1 MPLNFRP
8 HNCHHTVR
16 SFHPAVCCLSAFALV
31 WLSSILTPAN
41 APANETDL
49 TKAAQGKGVFEA
61 LSKGDTLEDWKH
73 NGNWQIQAGV
83 ISRQGKGGSLVYMGK
98 KVPDDFELKFEWKV
112 GKGSN
117 SGIYYRPTQYEYQIL
132 DNDVHADGKNPRTSA
147 ASLYF
152 CVPPSRDNTKPVGQW
167 NTGRIICKGTVVQ
180 HWLNGEKVIHLDYQ
194 DPKWASNVEM
204 LKQRGGNLDARGAH
218 LSLQDHGDPVWY
230 RKLQLK
236 ELHPEDK
243 IDLTE
248 VQPAKIKPE
257 VLEAEKKK
265 LAGII
270 QRRTQAKQRQQQ
282 KKK

>member
-1 MPLNFRP
+1 MHLNFRP
-8 HNCHHTVR
+8 RPCHQTVPSLHLALR
-16 SFHPAVCCLSAFALV
+16 CLPVFAL
-31 WLSSILTPAN
+31 LCSSSIANPA
-41 APANETDL
+41 AATANEKDL
-49 TKAAQGKGVFEA
+49 TKSSPGKGVFET
-61 LSKGDTLEDWKH
+61 LSKGDTLDDWKH
-73 NGNWQIQAGV
+73 NGNWQIKAGI

-98 KVPDDFELKFEWKV
+98 KVPNDFELKFEWKV

-117 SGIYYRPTQYEYQIL
+117 SGVYYRPTQYEYQIL
-132 DNDVHADGKNPRTSA
+132 DNDVHSDGKNPRTSA

-167 NTGRIICKGTVVQ
+167 NTGRIVCKGTIVQ
-180 HWLNGEKVIHLDYQ
+180 HWLNGEKVIHVDYQ
-194 DPKWASNVEM
+194 DPKWASQVEM

-230 RKLQLK
+230 RNLQLR
-236 ELHPEDK
+236 ELQPEDTV
-243 IDLTE
+243 DLTE

-257 VLEAEKKK
+257 VLAAEKKK

-270 QRRTQAKQRQQQ
+270 QRRSQAKQRQQQ